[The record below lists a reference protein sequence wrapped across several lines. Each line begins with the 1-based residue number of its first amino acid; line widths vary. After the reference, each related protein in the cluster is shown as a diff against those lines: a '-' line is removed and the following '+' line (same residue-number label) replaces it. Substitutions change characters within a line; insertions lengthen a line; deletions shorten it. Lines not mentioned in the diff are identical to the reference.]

1 MALRGRR
8 GRPSSPASRRWRRRR
23 LRRSAGV
30 SSAKPSPCI
39 GDSAFLR
46 GNKTS
51 LRLLDG
57 VEVDSY
63 TGAVPKIRAKEP
75 GRGFSLEGRD
85 VSPATSASTRQP
97 SFLHHSCVT
106 ELDRATVLEDTIREV
121 RYVWFIKFGVRI
133 VGRYLYATAIAEVC
147 SFAGTRHHVR

>member
-1 MALRGRR
+1 MSFAVSGPAAVRGRCTSHDRAASISYGDSKCRRRRPEPEPEPDPVAERGRR

-57 VEVDSY
+57 VEVDSH
-63 TGAVPKIRAKEP
+63 TGARVVCTTRY
-75 GRGFSLEGRD
+75 RGNAQARRGQMCARG
-85 VSPATSASTRQP
+85 VS
-97 SFLHHSCVT
+97 
-106 ELDRATVLEDTIREV
+106 
-121 RYVWFIKFGVRI
+121 K
-133 VGRYLYATAIAEVC
+133 
-147 SFAGTRHHVR
+147 